1 MYTRHVSIN
10 LRPGTLPEFKGR
22 LKNKIVPLL
31 RSQRGFQEQI
41 TLFSAKRDHAISI
54 SFWDDEQSAND
65 YNHVVYLDVL
75 RALSGSL
82 MVCRSWKFLRTRS
95 RRRVPAAGPA

>member
-1 MYTRHVSIN
+1 
-10 LRPGTLPEFKGR
+10 

-41 TLFSAKRDHAISI
+41 TLFIAKRDHAISI

-75 RALSGSL
+75 RALSGVADGLPVVEIFEDAEPTPRSA
-82 MVCRSWKFLRTRS
+82 CR
-95 RRRVPAAGPA
+95 AGGMRN